1 MEFGFWI
8 SSEEHGPRE
17 MIRAAQRAEAEGFP
31 YVQVSDHFH
40 PWTDRQGQS
49 PFVWSVIAGIAA
61 TTKRL
66 TVGTGV
72 TCPLIRT
79 HPATVAHAVATSAV
93 MLDGRFFLGVGT
105 GENLN
110 EHVVGAKWPP
120 IEVRQEMLEE
130 AVELMRLLWRGGER
144 SFRGRYY
151 LLEDARLYTRP
162 DEVPPVY
169 VAAAAPKS
177 TELAARIGDG
187 FISTHP
193 DPELIATY
201 EGAGGRG
208 KPKYIEVQVCWGE
221 DEEKARQ
228 LAHDL
233 WKTGGIGGQL
243 AQELRRPA
251 DFEAA
256 AKHVSV
262 EESTKE
268 TPVGPDPE
276 PYVEAVKKCVDAGFD
291 HVGIHQIGPD
301 QDGFFSFWR
310 RELEPALNDL
320 VKARKTAR

>member
-1 MEFGFWI
+1 MVE
-8 SSEEHGPRE
+8 
-17 MIRAAQRAEAEGFP
+17 AAQKAEAAGFP
-31 YVQVSDHFH
+31 YVQISDHFH
-40 PWTDRQGQS
+40 PWIDRQGQS

-61 TTKRL
+61 TTERL

-79 HPATVAHAVATSAV
+79 HPATIAHAAATSAV
-93 MLDGRFFLGVGT
+93 MLEGRFFLGVGT

-110 EHVVGAKWPP
+110 EHIIGAKWPS

-130 AVELMRLLWRGGER
+130 AVDLMRLLWKGGEQ

-151 LLEDARLYTRP
+151 LLEDARLYTLP
-162 DEVPPVY
+162 DEAPPVY
-169 VAAAAPKS
+169 VAAAAPRS
-177 TELAARIGDG
+177 AELAARIGDG

-193 DPELIATY
+193 DPELVAKY

-256 AKHVSV
+256 AEHVSV
-262 EESTKE
+262 EKSTEE
-268 TPVGPDPE
+268 TAVGPDPE
-276 PYVEAVKKCVDAGFD
+276 PYVEAIKKCIDAGFD

-301 QDGFFSFWR
+301 QDGFLTFWR
-310 RELEPALNDL
+310 RELEPALKQL
-320 VKARKTAR
+320 MAGAKAKR